1 MLGIVSYKICCTCD
15 ECKNILE
22 FHRDNH
28 TRDGFNFSCKEC
40 INEKNKL
47 HRNKDIEKTRERAR
61 NRANAK
67 YHENKEVAVNK
78 QKEYRQ
84 KKKGVRNEKTLE
96 TRRKYYQNNKDQV
109 KTSAKKSHEK
119 HKDKRKEHHKEY
131 IKRTRKE
138 RNEYKRKWWR
148 DKYYSDSKFRVES
161 LIRTRLQSAFKEY
174 SKNGKINTC
183 NEYGIDFGAIY
194 KYVGDRPGSGKDWH
208 LDHIIPISVFDLDNQ
223 EHVRLANIPENL
235 RWFSGRLNES
245 KGKCYIKEIF
255 DSEIL
260 VNILKI
266 IGKYDEA
273 YEFCFGNYII
283 E

>member
-1 MLGIVSYKICCTCD
+1 MLEVVSYKICCTCD

-22 FHRDNH
+22 YHRDNH

-47 HRNKDIEKTRERAR
+47 HRNKDIENTRERAR

-67 YHENKEVAVNK
+67 YHENKDVAVNK

-96 TRRKYYQNNKDQV
+96 TRRKYYQNNKEQV
-109 KTSAKKSHEK
+109 KKSSR
-119 HKDKRKEHHKEY
+119 KDYQKNKDARRTKQKEY
-131 IKRTRKE
+131 AKRTKPQRNKYVKTWNKE
-138 RNEYKRKWWR
+138 KYKNDDRYR
-148 DKYYSDSKFRVES
+148 LIS
-161 LIRTRLQSAFKEY
+161 LVRSRLQSAFKEY
-174 SKNGKINTC
+174 SKNGKVNTC
-183 NEYGIDFGAIY
+183 NEYGIDFEAIY
-194 KYVGDRPGSGKDWH
+194 KYVGVRPGSGKDWH
-208 LDHIIPISVFDLDNQ
+208 LDHIIPICKFDFDNP
-223 EHVRLANIPENL
+223 EHVKLSHVPENM
-235 RWFSGRLNES
+235 RWFPGRLNES
-245 KGKCYIKEIF
+245 KGSDYVKEIF

-266 IGKYDEA
+266 IGKYNEA
-273 YEFCFGNYII
+273 YEFCFGNNII